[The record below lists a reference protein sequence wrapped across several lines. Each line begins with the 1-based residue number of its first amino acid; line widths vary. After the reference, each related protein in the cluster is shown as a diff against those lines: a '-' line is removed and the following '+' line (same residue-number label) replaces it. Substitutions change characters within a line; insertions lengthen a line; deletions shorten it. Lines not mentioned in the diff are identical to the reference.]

1 MYSEEHKRYLKREK
15 NKKQL
20 ITFFKIAII
29 VIFLLV
35 WEFAARFEIIN
46 PFLSSYPTKVIT
58 TAIDLYTQ
66 NNLMSHILVT
76 LYETLISFS
85 LASVIGLLI
94 ASILWSNK
102 TISKILDPYLTVL
115 NSFYKYL
122 LFMGKC
128 SINPCDGIKHP
139 KLSKKL
145 PEYLTS
151 EEINKLFDIR
161 LTKPIDYRNKAMLE
175 VLYATGTRISEL
187 INLELNQID
196 FDECIIRV
204 TGKGKKDRIIP
215 IGDTAMDALKN
226 YILNYRI
233 FLVKTNDNNY
243 VFLNKNGNKISRQGF
258 FKILKGLAFD
268 AGIKKDIS
276 PHTIRHSF
284 ATNLLNNGA
293 DLRIIQELLGHENL
307 QTTEIYSHLTNKKIE
322 DDYQNH
328 PHANN

>member
-1 MYSEEHKRYLKREK
+1 MRNIINSIEDKDVLSFLEYLKYERRLSVNTIDSYGE
-15 NKKQL
+15 NL
-20 ITFFKIAII
+20 
-29 VIFLLV
+29 LLV
-35 WEFAARFEIIN
+35 SKYLNKNLIN
-46 PFLSSYPTKVIT
+46 ATRDDIKNFFDNFDGDVKTK
-58 TAIDLYTQ
+58 A
-66 NNLMSHILVT
+66 H
-76 LYETLISFS
+76 
-85 LASVIGLLI
+85 
-94 ASILWSNK
+94 
-102 TISKILDPYLTVL
+102 YLTVL

-122 LFMGKC
+122 IFMGKC

-243 VFLNKNGNKISRQGF
+243 VFLNKNGSKISRQGF

>member
-1 MYSEEHKRYLKREK
+1 MRNIINSIEDKDVLSFLEYLKYERRLSVNTIDSYGE
-15 NKKQL
+15 NL
-20 ITFFKIAII
+20 
-29 VIFLLV
+29 LLV
-35 WEFAARFEIIN
+35 SKYLNKNLIN
-46 PFLSSYPTKVIT
+46 ATRDDIKNFFDNFDGDVKTK
-58 TAIDLYTQ
+58 A
-66 NNLMSHILVT
+66 H
-76 LYETLISFS
+76 
-85 LASVIGLLI
+85 
-94 ASILWSNK
+94 
-102 TISKILDPYLTVL
+102 YLTVL

-122 LFMGKC
+122 IFMGKC

-161 LTKPIDYRNKAMLE
+161 LTKPIDHRNKAMLE

-233 FLVKTNDNNY
+233 FLVKTNDNNF
-243 VFLNKNGNKISRQGF
+243 VFLNKNGSKISRQGF

>member
-1 MYSEEHKRYLKREK
+1 MRNIINSIEDKDVLSFLEYLKYERRLSVNTIDSYGE
-15 NKKQL
+15 NL
-20 ITFFKIAII
+20 
-29 VIFLLV
+29 LLV
-35 WEFAARFEIIN
+35 SKYLNKDLIN
-46 PFLSSYPTKVIT
+46 ATRDDIKNFFDNFDGDVKTK
-58 TAIDLYTQ
+58 A
-66 NNLMSHILVT
+66 H
-76 LYETLISFS
+76 
-85 LASVIGLLI
+85 
-94 ASILWSNK
+94 
-102 TISKILDPYLTVL
+102 YLTVL

-145 PEYLTS
+145 PEYLTR

>member
-1 MYSEEHKRYLKREK
+1 MRNIINSIEDKDVLSFLEYLKYERRLSVNTIDSYGE
-15 NKKQL
+15 NL
-20 ITFFKIAII
+20 
-29 VIFLLV
+29 LLV
-35 WEFAARFEIIN
+35 SKYLNKDLIN
-46 PFLSSYPTKVIT
+46 VTRDDIKNFFDNFDGDVKTK
-58 TAIDLYTQ
+58 A
-66 NNLMSHILVT
+66 H
-76 LYETLISFS
+76 
-85 LASVIGLLI
+85 
-94 ASILWSNK
+94 
-102 TISKILDPYLTVL
+102 YLTVL

-145 PEYLTS
+145 PEYLTR

-243 VFLNKNGNKISRQGF
+243 VFLNKNGSKISRQGF

>member
-1 MYSEEHKRYLKREK
+1 MRNIINSIEDKDVLSFLEYLKYERRLSVNTIDSYGE
-15 NKKQL
+15 NL
-20 ITFFKIAII
+20 
-29 VIFLLV
+29 LLV
-35 WEFAARFEIIN
+35 SKYLNKDLIN
-46 PFLSSYPTKVIT
+46 ATRDDIKNFFDNFDGDVKTK
-58 TAIDLYTQ
+58 A
-66 NNLMSHILVT
+66 H
-76 LYETLISFS
+76 
-85 LASVIGLLI
+85 
-94 ASILWSNK
+94 
-102 TISKILDPYLTVL
+102 YLTVL

-122 LFMGKC
+122 LFMEKC

-233 FLVKTNDNNY
+233 FLVKANDNNY
-243 VFLNKNGNKISRQGF
+243 VFLNKNGSKISRQGF

>member
-1 MYSEEHKRYLKREK
+1 MRNIINSIEDKDVLSFLEYLKYERRLSVNTIDSYGE
-15 NKKQL
+15 NL
-20 ITFFKIAII
+20 
-29 VIFLLV
+29 LLV
-35 WEFAARFEIIN
+35 SKYLNKDLIN
-46 PFLSSYPTKVIT
+46 ATRDDIKNFFDNFDGDVKTK
-58 TAIDLYTQ
+58 A
-66 NNLMSHILVT
+66 H
-76 LYETLISFS
+76 
-85 LASVIGLLI
+85 
-94 ASILWSNK
+94 
-102 TISKILDPYLTVL
+102 YLTVL

-122 LFMGKC
+122 LFMEKC

-151 EEINKLFDIR
+151 KEINKLFDIR

-243 VFLNKNGNKISRQGF
+243 VFLNKNGSKISRQGF

>member
-1 MYSEEHKRYLKREK
+1 MRNIINSIEDKDVLSFLEYLNYERRLSVNTIDSYGE
-15 NKKQL
+15 NL
-20 ITFFKIAII
+20 
-29 VIFLLV
+29 LLV
-35 WEFAARFEIIN
+35 SKYLNKDLIN
-46 PFLSSYPTKVIT
+46 ATRDDIKNFFDNFDVDVKTK
-58 TAIDLYTQ
+58 A
-66 NNLMSHILVT
+66 H
-76 LYETLISFS
+76 
-85 LASVIGLLI
+85 
-94 ASILWSNK
+94 
-102 TISKILDPYLTVL
+102 YLTVL

-243 VFLNKNGNKISRQGF
+243 VFLNKNGSKISRQGF

>member
-1 MYSEEHKRYLKREK
+1 MRNIINSIEDKDVLSFLEYLKYERRLSVNTIDSYGE
-15 NKKQL
+15 N
-20 ITFFKIAII
+20 
-29 VIFLLV
+29 LL
-35 WEFAARFEIIN
+35 
-46 PFLSSYPTKVIT
+46 
-58 TAIDLYTQ
+58 
-66 NNLMSHILVT
+66 LMSKYLNKDLINVT
-76 LYETLISFS
+76 RDDIKNFFDNFDGD
-85 LASVIGLLI
+85 V
-94 ASILWSNK
+94 K
-102 TISKILDPYLTVL
+102 TKAHYLTVL

-145 PEYLTS
+145 PEYLTR

>member
-1 MYSEEHKRYLKREK
+1 MRNIINSIEDKDVLSFLEYLKYERRLSVNTIDSYGE
-15 NKKQL
+15 NL
-20 ITFFKIAII
+20 
-29 VIFLLV
+29 LLV
-35 WEFAARFEIIN
+35 SKYLNKDLIN
-46 PFLSSYPTKVIT
+46 VTRDDIKNFFDNFDGDVKTK
-58 TAIDLYTQ
+58 A
-66 NNLMSHILVT
+66 H
-76 LYETLISFS
+76 
-85 LASVIGLLI
+85 
-94 ASILWSNK
+94 
-102 TISKILDPYLTVL
+102 YLTVL

-145 PEYLTS
+145 PEYLTG

-243 VFLNKNGNKISRQGF
+243 VFLNKNGSKISRQGF

>member
-1 MYSEEHKRYLKREK
+1 MRNIINSIEDKDVLSFLEYLKYERRLSVNTIDSYGE
-15 NKKQL
+15 NL
-20 ITFFKIAII
+20 
-29 VIFLLV
+29 LLV
-35 WEFAARFEIIN
+35 SKYLNRDLIN
-46 PFLSSYPTKVIT
+46 ATRDDIKNFFDNFDGDVKTK
-58 TAIDLYTQ
+58 A
-66 NNLMSHILVT
+66 H
-76 LYETLISFS
+76 
-85 LASVIGLLI
+85 
-94 ASILWSNK
+94 
-102 TISKILDPYLTVL
+102 YLTVL

-175 VLYATGTRISEL
+175 VLYATGTRITEL

-215 IGDTAMDALKN
+215 IGDTAMEALKN

-243 VFLNKNGNKISRQGF
+243 VFLNKNGSKISRQGF
-258 FKILKGLAFD
+258 FKILKSLASD

>member
-1 MYSEEHKRYLKREK
+1 MRNIINSIEEKDVLSFLEYLKYERRLSVNTIDSYGE
-15 NKKQL
+15 NL
-20 ITFFKIAII
+20 
-29 VIFLLV
+29 LLV
-35 WEFAARFEIIN
+35 SKYLNKDLIN
-46 PFLSSYPTKVIT
+46 ATRNDIKNFFDNFDGDVKTK
-58 TAIDLYTQ
+58 A
-66 NNLMSHILVT
+66 H
-76 LYETLISFS
+76 
-85 LASVIGLLI
+85 
-94 ASILWSNK
+94 
-102 TISKILDPYLTVL
+102 YLTVL

-243 VFLNKNGNKISRQGF
+243 VFLNKNGSKISRQGF

>member
-1 MYSEEHKRYLKREK
+1 MRNIINSIEDKDVLSFLEYLKYERRLSVNTIDSYGE
-15 NKKQL
+15 NL
-20 ITFFKIAII
+20 
-29 VIFLLV
+29 LLV
-35 WEFAARFEIIN
+35 SKYLNKDLIN
-46 PFLSSYPTKVIT
+46 ATRDDIKNFFDNFDGDVKTK
-58 TAIDLYTQ
+58 A
-66 NNLMSHILVT
+66 H
-76 LYETLISFS
+76 
-85 LASVIGLLI
+85 
-94 ASILWSNK
+94 
-102 TISKILDPYLTVL
+102 YLTVL

-145 PEYLTS
+145 PEYLTG

-243 VFLNKNGNKISRQGF
+243 VFLNKNGSKISRQGF

>member
-1 MYSEEHKRYLKREK
+1 MRNIINSIEDKDVLSFLEYLKYERRLSVNTIDSYGE
-15 NKKQL
+15 NL
-20 ITFFKIAII
+20 
-29 VIFLLV
+29 LLV
-35 WEFAARFEIIN
+35 SKYLNKDLIN
-46 PFLSSYPTKVIT
+46 ATRDDIKNFFDNFDGDVKTK
-58 TAIDLYTQ
+58 A
-66 NNLMSHILVT
+66 H
-76 LYETLISFS
+76 
-85 LASVIGLLI
+85 
-94 ASILWSNK
+94 
-102 TISKILDPYLTVL
+102 YLTVL

-161 LTKPIDYRNKAMLE
+161 LTKPIDHRNKAMLE

-243 VFLNKNGNKISRQGF
+243 VFLNKNGSKISRQGF

>member
-1 MYSEEHKRYLKREK
+1 MRNIINSIEDKDVLSFLEYLKYERRLSVNTIDSYGE
-15 NKKQL
+15 NL
-20 ITFFKIAII
+20 
-29 VIFLLV
+29 LLV
-35 WEFAARFEIIN
+35 SKYLNKDLIN
-46 PFLSSYPTKVIT
+46 ATRDDIKNFFDNFDGDVKTK
-58 TAIDLYTQ
+58 A
-66 NNLMSHILVT
+66 H
-76 LYETLISFS
+76 
-85 LASVIGLLI
+85 
-94 ASILWSNK
+94 
-102 TISKILDPYLTVL
+102 YLTVL

-204 TGKGKKDRIIP
+204 TGKGKKDSIIP

-243 VFLNKNGNKISRQGF
+243 VFLNKNGSKISRQGF

>member
-1 MYSEEHKRYLKREK
+1 MRNIINSIEDKDVLSFLEYLKYERRLSVNTIDSYGE
-15 NKKQL
+15 NL
-20 ITFFKIAII
+20 
-29 VIFLLV
+29 LLV
-35 WEFAARFEIIN
+35 SKYLNKDLIN
-46 PFLSSYPTKVIT
+46 ATRDDIKNFFDNFDGDVKTK
-58 TAIDLYTQ
+58 A
-66 NNLMSHILVT
+66 H
-76 LYETLISFS
+76 
-85 LASVIGLLI
+85 
-94 ASILWSNK
+94 
-102 TISKILDPYLTVL
+102 YLTVL

-161 LTKPIDYRNKAMLE
+161 LTKPIDHRNKAMLE

-204 TGKGKKDRIIP
+204 TGKGKIDRIIP

-233 FLVKTNDNNY
+233 FLVKTNDNNF
-243 VFLNKNGNKISRQGF
+243 VFLNKNGSKISRQGF